1 MMCISA
7 AGAINLQCG
16 REYGF
21 STGEKLRA
29 IDLSSFALEQLV
41 GLPPNNLV
49 TERDLS
55 KFDREARVA
64 KSRNRNLK
72 QKISGTA

>member
-1 MMCISA
+1 MDLVQVKS
-7 AGAINLQCG
+7 
-16 REYGF
+16 
-21 STGEKLRA
+21 LRA

-41 GLPPNNLV
+41 GLPTNNLV